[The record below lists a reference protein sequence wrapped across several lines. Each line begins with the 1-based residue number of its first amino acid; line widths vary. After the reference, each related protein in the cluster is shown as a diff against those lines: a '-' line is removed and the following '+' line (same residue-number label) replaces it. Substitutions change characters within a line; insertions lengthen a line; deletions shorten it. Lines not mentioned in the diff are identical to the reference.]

1 MLDKGKEYNK
11 IKNFKKEVALPAI
24 ARTHAYLR
32 SFNGNPIIQPTTNSW
47 ESFAT
52 FNPATVCESGKV
64 HLGLGLCF
72 WILMIQQMF
81 YTEPK
86 SQFLSQRK
94 MMTT

>member
-1 MLDKGKEYNK
+1 MLDREKEYNK

-52 FNPATVCESGKV
+52 FNPAAVCESGKV
-64 HLGLGLCF
+64 HLIYRAIGDKNMSVWG
-72 WILMIQQMF
+72 
-81 YTEPK
+81 YA
-86 SQFLSQRK
+86 SGS
-94 MMTT
+94 